1 MIARVIRE
9 TISDAWVHHMV
20 QGEFEAAWK
29 ICDAVLQAR
38 AGMPCWHLP
47 RHEQYIWDGSPL
59 NGKHVL
65 VRCYHG
71 LGDTIQ
77 FIRYIPLIRE
87 IAREISVWAQPE
99 LLPLLRSMCGI
110 DHLLPLHDSII
121 ELEYDVDVESMELA
135 HIFRTIPE
143 TIPAEIP
150 YLHVNPAPL
159 QKNGQ
164 LAVGIVWQ
172 AGNFNE
178 HRSIP
183 FQEIAPLAG
192 IQGVTLHILQRGPAL
207 NECPDEFG
215 IMSEN
220 DSLLEAAQ
228 IIKALDLVI
237 TVDSMPA
244 HLAGALGVP
253 VWILLHARADWRW
266 MASRDNSPWYPGI
279 RLFRQERHEPDWK
292 KVITQVV
299 MELERV
305 VEEREL

>member
-1 MIARVIRE
+1 
-9 TISDAWVHHMV
+9 MV

-29 ICDAVLQAR
+29 ICDTVLQAR
-38 AGMPCWHLP
+38 AGTPCWHLP

-77 FIRYIPLIRE
+77 FIRYVPLIRE

-99 LLPLLRSMCGI
+99 LLPLLRSMHGI

-121 ELEYDVDVESMELA
+121 DLEYEVDVESMELA

-215 IMSEN
+215 ITSEN

-266 MASRDNSPWYPGI
+266 MASRDNSPWYPGM
-279 RLFRQERHEPDWK
+279 RLFRQETHEPDWK